1 MNTSKWR
8 ALVYLTALLSI
19 VACSSVKGI
28 LGGDTGSSSPGGRPA
43 PDNTMVDVRGTIAE
57 VNPQS
62 RTLTVTPD
70 SINQSNLRNS
80 DQRMV
85 FSYNSATVVQYQGQ
99 TYQAEDL
106 EVGDRVTARGER
118 QGDVLWARNIDV
130 VASVSGNPSNNRA
143 DLRDFDATVRSVNA
157 GNRTL
162 EVVPFGRDGRPLVIS
177 YDNGTRVEY
186 EGRSYR
192 PEDLEGGDQ
201 IHLTT
206 RNSGDRIVAE
216 RVVVSRNVSGNG
228 TAAPQAQLH
237 GTVRSIDANARTIT
251 LDSVSWAQG
260 FNPGTTGQTTLVG
273 YDSSTIVEYRGRRY
287 SIANLEPG
295 DVVDVDVGQA
305 SGERHVARRISVA
318 G

>member
-1 MNTSKWR
+1 MKLSKWP

-19 VACSSVKGI
+19 AGCSSVQGI
-28 LGGDTGSSSPGGRPA
+28 LGGKDGSSSPGGG
-43 PDNTMVDVRGTIAE
+43 NIVDVRGTIAE

-70 SINQSNLRNS
+70 SSNQSNLRNS
-80 DQRMV
+80 DQRTV

-99 TYQAEDL
+99 SYQVEDL
-106 EVGDRVTARGER
+106 EVGDRVAARGER

-130 VASVSGNPSNNRA
+130 VASVSGNPSNQRV

-162 EVVPFGRDGRPLVIS
+162 EVVPFGRDGRPLVIA

-201 IHLTT
+201 IHVTT
-206 RNSGDRIVAE
+206 RNNGDRIVAE
-216 RVVVSRNVSGNG
+216 RVVVARNISGNG
-228 TAAPQAQLH
+228 TPASAAQLH
-237 GTVRSIDANARTIT
+237 GTVRYIDANARTIT
-251 LDSVSWAQG
+251 LDGVSWAQG
-260 FNPGTTGQTTLVG
+260 FNPGTTGPTTLVA

-287 SIANLEPG
+287 SIANLEAG
-295 DVVDVDVGQA
+295 DIVDVDVAAG
-305 SGERHVARRISVA
+305 SGNRQIARRISVA

>member
-1 MNTSKWR
+1 MKTFKWPV
-8 ALVYLTALLSI
+8 LVVLTALLSI
-19 VACSSVKGI
+19 AGCSSVQGI
-28 LGGDTGSSSPGGRPA
+28 LGGNDGSSSPGGTPA
-43 PDNTMVDVRGTIAE
+43 PAGMVDVRGTIAE

-70 SINQSNLRNS
+70 SGTQNNLRNGE
-80 DQRMV
+80 RTV
-85 FSYNSATVVQYQGQ
+85 LSYNSATVVQYQGQ

-106 EVGDRVTARGER
+106 EVGDRVAARGER

-130 VASVSGNPSNNRA
+130 VASVSGNPSNNRG

-162 EVVPFGRDGRPLVIS
+162 EVVPFGRDSRPIMIA

-201 IHLTT
+201 IHVTT
-206 RNSGDRIVAE
+206 HNNGDRIVAE

-228 TAAPQAQLH
+228 APASQAQLH
-237 GTVRSIDANARTIT
+237 GTVRYIDANARTIT
-251 LDSVSWAQG
+251 LDGVSWAQG
-260 FNPGTTGQTTLVG
+260 FNPGTTGPTTLVG

-295 DVVDVDVGQA
+295 DVVDVDVTEA
-305 SGERHVARRISVA
+305 SGKRQIARRISVA

>member
-1 MNTSKWR
+1 MVPR
-8 ALVYLTALLSI
+8 
-19 VACSSVKGI
+19 
-28 LGGDTGSSSPGGRPA
+28 RPA
-43 PDNTMVDVRGTIAE
+43 ARRHLASMVDVRGTIAE

-70 SINQSNLRNS
+70 SGTQNNLRNGE
-80 DQRMV
+80 RTV

-106 EVGDRVTARGER
+106 EVGDRVAARGER

-130 VASVSGNPSNNRA
+130 VASVSGNPSNNRG

-162 EVVPFGRDGRPLVIS
+162 EVVPFGRDGRPIVIA

-201 IHLTT
+201 IHVTT
-206 RNSGDRIVAE
+206 HNNGDRIVAE

-228 TAAPQAQLH
+228 APASAGAAAWHRSLH
-237 GTVRSIDANARTIT
+237 RCQRTHHHTGRS
-251 LDSVSWAQG
+251 
-260 FNPGTTGQTTLVG
+260 LVG
-273 YDSSTIVEYRGRRY
+273 AGIQSRDYRTDDS
-287 SIANLEPG
+287 
-295 DVVDVDVGQA
+295 
-305 SGERHVARRISVA
+305 RRIRLEHHRGVSRAPLQHRESGA
-318 G
+318 GRCR